1 MFSARFTSISIAG
14 SACLVIGCIV
24 PINRGQ
30 ESPVVKTKGS
40 SESAAVSGS
49 TDSLTDGP
57 SSVAPDPA
65 SSGDEPRVSVP
76 TEASEEDNDLVAALN
91 ELDAIREI
99 DPQLHSQLKDDL
111 KEIDSTLWLP
121 MAKSIRARLAYR
133 QQVQDEIEIG
143 DMDQSKISPTA
154 PASSPKNPLRASLQ
168 VRRAVPT
175 NSPSLTNPRTTHHGP
190 PAHTPTDPPAHTPT
204 DPPAHTPTDP
214 QAPTPTDPQ
223 AHTSADPQTQVSLAD
238 FEQPDQADWRKHLS
252 QAIQLLEAEIR
263 YIDQPQM
270 VEAVVN
276 GTDNADEMNDARI
289 RLLYLVN
296 GRLEDAERGM
306 RRVDS
311 NGQSSTSGSKISSGH
326 HVSKSTHSQ
335 SYWPSL
341 MRGLG
346 TMLDEDG
353 VPVADRRAAEALTD
367 LRTAVSELANLSTL
381 KVNHLAIC
389 SAVDS
394 YGSYTEFNE
403 DNTFQPDQ
411 ELLLYVEVDNF
422 TTLETPEGYVTALDG
437 SYRIVDTQGVRVAE
451 HSFKRE
457 EDFCRNRR
465 RDYFIP
471 YRMWMPKT
479 IAPGKYTLQLTIED
493 VKGKKFG
500 QSSIEFRIEK

>member
-1 MFSARFTSISIAG
+1 
-14 SACLVIGCIV
+14 
-24 PINRGQ
+24 
-30 ESPVVKTKGS
+30 
-40 SESAAVSGS
+40 
-49 TDSLTDGP
+49 
-57 SSVAPDPA
+57 
-65 SSGDEPRVSVP
+65 
-76 TEASEEDNDLVAALN
+76 
-91 ELDAIREI
+91 
-99 DPQLHSQLKDDL
+99 
-111 KEIDSTLWLP
+111 
-121 MAKSIRARLAYR
+121 
-133 QQVQDEIEIG
+133 
-143 DMDQSKISPTA
+143 
-154 PASSPKNPLRASLQ
+154 
-168 VRRAVPT
+168 
-175 NSPSLTNPRTTHHGP
+175 
-190 PAHTPTDPPAHTPT
+190 
-204 DPPAHTPTDP
+204 
-214 QAPTPTDPQ
+214 
-223 AHTSADPQTQVSLAD
+223 
-238 FEQPDQADWRKHLS
+238 
-252 QAIQLLEAEIR
+252 
-263 YIDQPQM
+263 
-270 VEAVVN
+270 
-276 GTDNADEMNDARI
+276 
-289 RLLYLVN
+289 
-296 GRLEDAERGM
+296 
-306 RRVDS
+306 
-311 NGQSSTSGSKISSGH
+311 
-326 HVSKSTHSQ
+326 
-335 SYWPSL
+335 
-341 MRGLG
+341 
-346 TMLDEDG
+346 MLDEDG